1 MATATALATTNP
13 RGMKRKCQ
21 NEACAL
27 PFYDLNRASFAC
39 PNCSTPFDLELQ
51 ARLEAA
57 ASAGR
62 GFQKRNNKH
71 FPLPIVAA
79 VAVEPEEA
87 AEADVEAV
95 VDEIADET
103 TSVAGEDV
111 ILEQEDENETAVDLG
126 PLPED
131 GNDE

>member
-1 MATATALATTNP
+1 MATATALAVNP
-13 RGMKRKCQ
+13 RGLKRKCQ

-27 PFYDLNRASFAC
+27 PFHDLNRGSFAC
-39 PNCSTPFDLELQ
+39 PNCSTPFDTELQ

-62 GFQKRNNKH
+62 GMGRRNNKH
-71 FPLPIVAA
+71 FPLPVVAA
-79 VAVEPEEA
+79 AVEPEA

-95 VDEIADET
+95 GDEIVDSDDT

-111 ILEQEDENETAVDLG
+111 ILEQEDENESAVDIG

-131 GNDE
+131 GNEE